1 MAGIVAG
8 GGDAADVPIYTTEPE
23 ALQAELNGAAGA
35 GATADDRTLRGSS
48 S

>member
-8 GGDAADVPIYTTEPE
+8 GGDATDVPIYTTEPE

-35 GATADDRTLRGSS
+35 RRRRRAIGRRGSS